1 MNAPNNGNVKYI
13 AIRSKNKK
21 GEIKSV
27 FDVSDDI
34 LLEIDYFV
42 LKTGYQYAL
51 FVRVGNKT
59 TESLFL
65 MADEYI
71 YGPWGKQSTKSVG
84 MYRAAFHIPK
94 NLLNPGRTT
103 LTPAIFSPP
112 SISNSQTNLLVEHA
126 LSFEIVDELRGLDAK
141 GNYPY

>member
-1 MNAPNNGNVKYI
+1 M
-13 AIRSKNKK
+13 
-21 GEIKSV
+21 
-27 FDVSDDI
+27 
-34 LLEIDYFV
+34 EIDYFV

-84 MYRAAFHIPK
+84 MYRAAFLIPK

-103 LTPAIFSPP
+103 VTPAIFSPP
-112 SISNSQTNLLVEHA
+112 NISNSETNLLVEHA
-126 LSFEIVDELRGLDAK
+126 LSFEIVDELRGSGAR
-141 GNYPY
+141 GNYPGEGWEAYAVRPFIKSTTTFLGKGK